1 MPTNKCE
8 LCGEPMPPGEEVFR
22 YHGYS
27 GPCPK
32 PPAPKVSAM
41 PERDPTFVS
50 SHNGILRFFA
60 FTHLPPHLQAVSKP
74 FFDLADKVAH
84 ANDTSPET
92 AVALR
97 KLLEAKDAAVRAAL
111 PQ

>member
-1 MPTNKCE
+1 MRPNCE
-8 LCGEPMPPGEEVFR
+8 LCGEPMPAGEEVFN
-22 YHGYS
+22 YHGFS

-32 PPAPKVSAM
+32 PLKEKTVPD
-41 PERDPTFVS
+41 RDPTFVS
-50 SHNGILRFFA
+50 SHNGILRFFGYL
-60 FTHLPPHLQAVSKP
+60 HLPPHLQEVSKP
-74 FFDLADKVAH
+74 FFELADKVAH

-111 PQ
+111 NPGC